1 MDRRSRRH
9 NLSTATIRPVK
20 NDLAGDH
27 NYWLLDLIAYQVDLI
42 TTLLLS
48 LISPFFTSPSDPHSA
63 VSRARSL
70 LRRLVFGFIGAL
82 YAGAALLA
90 VAAVAV
96 MLGLLLVELWADE
109 PVIVREPLYFDYT
122 EPFPSARVSLSD
134 GKGRPVPAG
143 HAVRASLQLVMPES
157 DYNMH
162 VGIFQ
167 VNAEALSS
175 KGNIIATS
183 SQPCMMK
190 FRSLP
195 VRLTHTFLMG
205 VPLLLGMSTES
216 QEMMVEILRYKES
229 NQKTEMI
236 RIKLMPRAGTSDLP
250 QIYSAVIH
258 ITSQLP
264 WTKELVYN
272 WKWTVYVWSSL
283 FVYVFL
289 LTILVCYYKSFFQ
302 PGRSPLTDQPPEVAT
317 DESYTLRDGEQS
329 DALYDK
335 LRKWQLRHRIK
346 RKAPAL
352 GESPPELAE
361 GYSSSTSEAMND
373 SSEFAASE
381 SSVCTGG

>member
-1 MDRRSRRH
+1 MDRRSHRH
-9 NLSTATIRPVK
+9 NLSTATIPPVK

-27 NYWLLDLIAYQVDLI
+27 NYSSPPAPWLLDLIAYQVDLI

-48 LISPFFTSPSDPHSA
+48 LISPFFTSLSDPHSA
-63 VSRARSL
+63 ASRVRFL
-70 LRRLVFGFIGAL
+70 LRRP
-82 YAGAALLA
+82 LA
-90 VAAVAV
+90 VAAAAAL
-96 MLGLLLVELWADE
+96 LGLVLVKLWADE

-122 EPFPSARVSLSD
+122 EPLPSARVSLRD
-134 GKGRPVPAG
+134 GNGRPVPAG

-157 DYNMH
+157 DYNIH

-183 SQPCMMK
+183 SQPCMMR

-216 QEMMVEILRYKES
+216 QEMIVEILRYKES
-229 NQKTEMI
+229 IRKTEMI

-264 WTKELVYN
+264 WTKRLVYN

-289 LTILVCYYKSFFQ
+289 FDY
-302 PGRSPLTDQPPEVAT
+302 PGFAITNRFLYQ
-317 DESYTLRDGEQS
+317 DG
-329 DALYDK
+329 A
-335 LRKWQLRHRIK
+335 R
-346 RKAPAL
+346 
-352 GESPPELAE
+352 
-361 GYSSSTSEAMND
+361 
-373 SSEFAASE
+373 
-381 SSVCTGG
+381 